1 MKRAIFLCAILA
13 ASAVVLTAQQNG
25 QANSPYQGVS
35 TPPPNDTITDEA
47 PPQPAPPA
55 KAQTPPAA
63 KPSPDHYPAPAA
75 ATERQQQTAPP
86 DRTPPDFITSA
97 NGDGTDAGLVEPPT
111 ESQAEADAASPRS
124 PVTTAHVY
132 ASDSDGDI
140 VHPQPMP
147 RGELG
152 SGTRIRVSLMNDL
165 ASSMNQAGDTFRS
178 RVMLDVLEDGSVMIP
193 AGSEIDGTVTHV
205 SSGQGLGSDGSMML
219 RPEKVILPDGT
230 RFGIYAML
238 AATPGSHTHV
248 DREGEITP
256 GLQVKRDSAWY
267 GGGVGAG
274 AVTGAIVAGP
284 AGALAGT
291 VIGAAAVTVHLL
303 VSHPQAKL
311 DSGSILDFTLTQPLD
326 LVPATQKG
334 N

>member
-13 ASAVVLTAQQNG
+13 ASTVVLRAQQTSQSNG
-25 QANSPYQGVS
+25 QYQGVS

-47 PPQPAPPA
+47 PPQASPPA
-55 KAQTPPAA
+55 KAQTPPPA
-63 KPSPDHYPAPAA
+63 KPSPDHYSTPAA
-75 ATERQQQTAPP
+75 AAQAQQQAAPP

-97 NGDGTDAGLVEPPT
+97 NGDGTDAGLVEPPAG
-111 ESQAEADAASPRS
+111 SQDAAPPAHSPIM
-124 PVTTAHVY
+124 TAHVY
-132 ASDSDGDI
+132 ASDADGDI
-140 VHPQPMP
+140 VHPQPLP
-147 RGELG
+147 PGELG
-152 SGTRIRVSLMNDL
+152 IGTRIRVSLMNDL
-165 ASSMNQAGDTFRS
+165 ASSTNQAGDTFRS
-178 RVMLDVLEDGSVMIP
+178 RVMLDVLEDGSMMIP
-193 AGSEIDGTVTHV
+193 AGSEIDGTVAHV

-219 RPEKVILPDGT
+219 RPERVILPDGT
-230 RFGIYAML
+230 RYQIYATL
-238 AATPGSHTHV
+238 AATPGSHTRV
-248 DREGEITP
+248 GREGDITP
-256 GLQVKRDSAWY
+256 GLQVKRDSTWY
-267 GGGVGAG
+267 GAGVGGG
-274 AVTGAIVAGP
+274 AATGAILGGP